1 MEKRSD
7 VQSVQVWDAP
17 TRLFHWLLVLLI
29 AFSWYTGTEGI
40 MEWHM
45 RSGYAILTLVIFRLL
60 WGLFGSQTARFAQFV
75 KGPKAVIAYARALLA
90 GRPPHPLGHNPLGT
104 LMIIAL
110 LLLVGVQASTGLFAN
125 DDIFTDGPLTH
136 LVSKETSDELTVI
149 HKTVFDLLLAF
160 AAVHIAANLIYRF
173 LLKQDLITPMI
184 TGRTTSAAGQAA
196 PRLRS
201 PFLALV
207 LLCVAAGA
215 VYWVVTRL

>member
-1 MEKRSD
+1 MEKRST
-7 VQSVQVWDAP
+7 VQVWDIP

-45 RSGYAILTLVIFRLL
+45 RSGYAILTLIVFRLL

-75 KGPKAVIAYARALLA
+75 KGPKAVLAYARALLT
-90 GRPPHPLGHNPLGT
+90 GHPPHPLGHNPLGT

-184 TGRTTSAAGQAA
+184 TGRTTSSAGQAA

-201 PFLALV
+201 PLLALV